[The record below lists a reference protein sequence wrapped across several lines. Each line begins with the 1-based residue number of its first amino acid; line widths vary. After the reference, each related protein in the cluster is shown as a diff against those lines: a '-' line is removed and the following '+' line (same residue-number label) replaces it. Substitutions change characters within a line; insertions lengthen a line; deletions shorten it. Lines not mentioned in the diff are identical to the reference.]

1 MNSATRPEPSPISS
15 KAPAEPAATHQH
27 KHQHPKIQR
36 SSTATFTHITAA
48 VSCKDAGPGNPG
60 PGAYCIS
67 VHSAPNH
74 QSPTNHVTTLE
85 GHLHRTSPQKL
96 HQSAAQQLAIKIQQL
111 QDESDPDADSAF
123 VDTPNHHLSLQVL
136 HHLQSLRVQHR
147 PGIHPGHD
155 PDETREQ
162 CQEMADQLAGYARDI
177 NIDSHQAWS
186 RNLTGRDD
194 GGPEQDP
201 RDPHNLWQKSWSPG
215 LGKFLVLQR
224 RLPRNRVEVYSY
236 SYGPFFVGGLRQSI
250 NSLKI
255 RCTSFLP
262 R

>member
-1 MNSATRPEPSPISS
+1 M
-15 KAPAEPAATHQH
+15 
-27 KHQHPKIQR
+27 
-36 SSTATFTHITAA
+36 
-48 VSCKDAGPGNPG
+48 
-60 PGAYCIS
+60 
-67 VHSAPNH
+67 
-74 QSPTNHVTTLE
+74 TTLE

-201 RDPHNLWQKSWSPG
+201 RDPLNLWQKSWSPG
-215 LGKFLVLQR
+215 LGKFLVHQSEENIWANPNHWNQKDQDDQDDQDEQPERPLEEGNKIAHLALQ
-224 RLPRNRVEVYSY
+224 
-236 SYGPFFVGGLRQSI
+236 LRSTERDFS
-250 NSLKI
+250 NPKAL
-255 RCTSFLP
+255 R
-262 R
+262 